1 MPLTERLITVPAN
14 SPHCGGR
21 IDRLVQEL
29 VGGGRAHVAGL
40 FEQSC
45 VELNGER
52 ILENWMRIRPG
63 DRVRVRYDDRLR
75 YLPAQRPRSHR
86 GFAVIFEDRDCIV
99 VDKSAEILTVPTR
112 RGEPNTLVDL
122 LGQYLRR
129 SRQGHQAWTVHRLDR
144 DVSGLLVFGK
154 SEPSAAALRD
164 QFAARKPDR
173 RYLAIVAGK
182 LSSDHGTFR
191 SHLATDR
198 DLNRYSTDDEQIGQ
212 LAITHYRVLQRGDD
226 ATLVEVR
233 LETGRRN
240 QIRVHFAE
248 HRHPLLGD
256 PRYGGSASRHRQWP
270 YRRVALH
277 ARTLGFQH
285 PTTGRQLLF
294 ESRYPP
300 EMVRFLLQADWNRS

>member
-1 MPLTERLITVPAN
+1 MPLTERQFTVPKD
-14 SPHCGGR
+14 SPFCGGR

-29 VGGGRAHVAGL
+29 VGGGRAHIAGL

-52 ILENWMRIRPG
+52 ILEDWMRIYPG
-63 DRVRVRYDDRLR
+63 DRVRVRYDQHRN
-75 YLPAQRPRSHR
+75 YQPARRPRSHR
-86 GFAVIFEDRDCIV
+86 GFTVMFEDRDCLV
-99 VDKSAEILTVPTR
+99 VDKAAEILTVPTR

-129 SRQGHQAWTVHRLDR
+129 SRLGHQAWTVHRLDR

-154 SEPSAAALRD
+154 SEPCAAALRD
-164 QFAARKPDR
+164 QFAARKPER
-173 RYLAIVAGK
+173 RYVAIVRGK
-182 LSSDHGTFR
+182 LPADHGTFR

-198 DLNRYSTDDEQIGQ
+198 DLNRYSTDDEEIGQ
-212 LAITHYRVLQRGDD
+212 LAITHYRVLQRAADT
-226 ATLVEVR
+226 TLVEVR

-248 HRHPLLGD
+248 HGYPLLGD
-256 PRYGGSASRHRQWP
+256 PRYGGPAPRHPRWP

-285 PTTGRQLLF
+285 PTTGQRMLF

-300 EMVRFLLQADWNRS
+300 EMVRFLIQVA